1 MEAEAALGKIFIKKI
16 KISTLVLTSANFY
29 FILIL
34 ALRKNECQEVII
46 LGERQEELL
55 KEIVETY
62 IQTFRPVG
70 SKSLVDKF
78 KVSSATIRND
88 MADLEELGYLE
99 KEHTSSGRIPSEA
112 GYKYYVNNLMKPKN
126 ITGEDILKLQTIL
139 SNNQLVVSDAVTKC
153 MEIISDITHYTSVI
167 IGPSKNDNTL
177 KQISIIPINEDEDEK
192 RVVALL
198 VTNKGIVENKQV
210 IIPDNI
216 NMRELI
222 KTSEIINKFLVGTPI
237 DKVSERLEL
246 EVKPKIKDVIKR
258 YEEVCSFFQNAFHD
272 FTMDNSDI
280 IFSGKT
286 NILDYKEYEEP
297 NKLKEMISKLEDQE
311 LVKNINTT
319 DEGINVYIGE
329 ETEFDK
335 DVTIIKTHYK
345 VGNDEGTLAIIGPK
359 RMEYDKVVTL
369 LNFLK
374 NYIEK

>member
-1 MEAEAALGKIFIKKI
+1 
-16 KISTLVLTSANFY
+16 
-29 FILIL
+29 
-34 ALRKNECQEVII
+34 

-112 GYKYYVNNLMKPKN
+112 GYKYYVNNLMKPKD

-153 MEIISDITHYTSVI
+153 MEIISDITHYTSVV
-167 IGPSKNDNTL
+167 IGPSKSDNTL
-177 KQISIIPINEDEDEK
+177 KQISIVPINEDEDEK

-216 NMRELI
+216 NMKELI